1 MRNPLKASV
10 SCPQSTEEIQTIGI
24 YYMLSLLPNLVKGD
38 NLCPEEIQT
47 IGIYYKLSPLPNL
60 LKGDNLV
67 KILFFFYNMRM
78 KNICLVYKEASNFN
92 FIKCCILSNRQDDP
106 YYVSAML

>member
-67 KILFFFYNMRM
+67 KILFFFLQYENE
-78 KNICLVYKEASNFN
+78 KHLSCL
-92 FIKCCILSNRQDDP
+92 
-106 YYVSAML
+106 